1 MELCTL
7 DGAGGDGVIIT
18 VMPPS
23 PKIGQGF
30 AGLTRPRHSVI
41 VLIVSSLSSSRRRRR
56 IIGACFLEN
65 ATAADHEKDHEFE
78 V

>member
-1 MELCTL
+1 MRVRICRLVCIYLRREA
-7 DGAGGDGVIIT
+7 DVK
-18 VMPPS
+18 S
-23 PKIGQGF
+23 GQGS
-30 AGLTRPRHSVI
+30 AGLTDHDTVI